1 MKLALQ
7 IEYDGTDF
15 AGWQIQPGVR
25 TVQGEIE
32 AAFTKLLS
40 EETSILGC
48 GRTDAGVHAKALVAH
63 ADVDLTEALPLW
75 KMKEA
80 LNALTGE
87 DIAIKDIRQVRDDFH
102 ARFSATER
110 GYRYAISQTRVAIG
124 RQYEWFIHNEL
135 DVEVLKRLSEALLG
149 EFDFTSFSKLS
160 TDVEHYRCT
169 ITLSEFEII
178 EDKIFFWISANRF
191 VRGMVRALIGALI
204 EAAKGRIT
212 EEEFLRL
219 LREPKELDRARYLA
233 PAHGLTFWEVK
244 YPEEFGL
251 W

>member
-32 AAFTKLLS
+32 SAFTKLLCKK
-40 EETSILGC
+40 TSILGC

-63 ADVDLTEALPLW
+63 TDVELTEAMPIW
-75 KMKEA
+75 KVKEA
-80 LNALTGE
+80 LNALTSE

-110 GYRYAISQTRVAIG
+110 GYRYTISQTRVAIG
-124 RQYEWFIHNEL
+124 RQYEWFIHNDLDIEL
-135 DVEVLKRLSEALLG
+135 LKSLSASLLG

-169 ITLSEFEII
+169 ITRSEFEMVN
-178 EDKIFFWISANRF
+178 DKLYFWISANRF
-191 VRGMVRALIGALI
+191 VRGMVRALMGALI
-204 EAAKGRIT
+204 ETAKGRIS
-212 EEEFLRL
+212 
-219 LREPKELDRARYLA
+219 
-233 PAHGLTFWEVK
+233 
-244 YPEEFGL
+244 
-251 W
+251 